1 MLVDAEKTKALRL
14 EHGWT
19 QEQFAEMCGVSV
31 RTIQRIEKTGVASL
45 DTTKALAAV
54 LNTERQTILAQ
65 GGVRPARTEFSPKHV
80 ALIASLAFL
89 LGIGIGA
96 IV

>member
-1 MLVDAEKTKALRL
+1 MLVDADKTRALRL
-14 EHGWT
+14 QHGWT

-54 LNTERQTILAQ
+54 LNTERQTILLQ
-65 GGVRPARTEFSPKHV
+65 GGVKPAQTEFSLKHV
-80 ALIASLAFL
+80 SLIAAAAFL